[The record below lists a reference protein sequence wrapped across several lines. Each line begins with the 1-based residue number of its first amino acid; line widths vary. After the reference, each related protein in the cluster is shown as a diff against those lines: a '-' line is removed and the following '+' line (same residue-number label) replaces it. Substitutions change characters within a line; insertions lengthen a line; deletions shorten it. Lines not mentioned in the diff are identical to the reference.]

1 MNYSV
6 ESLYDVIENVLI
18 SEMENNIMW
27 EVERADIIISYL
39 NEKKHIDWVYND
51 EVECICPIYVTP
63 FGGLI
68 VDVSMIIDME
78 LKIKYN
84 STEEHFEICEKL
96 ATMFIENNMNEVD
109 RFFYNEIK
117 SGRLKLKWKM

>member
-6 ESLYDVIENVLI
+6 ESLYDVIESVLV
-18 SEMENNIMW
+18 SEMDKNIMW
-27 EVERADIIISYL
+27 EIERANIIVSYV

-68 VDVSMIIDME
+68 VDVSMIVQMD
-78 LKIKYN
+78 LKIKSN
-84 STEEHFEICEKL
+84 SIEEHLDVCEKL
-96 ATMFIENNMNEVD
+96 ATMFVENNMSELD
-109 RFFYNEIK
+109 RFFYDELK
-117 SGRLKLKWKM
+117 SGRLKLKWRM

>member
-6 ESLYDVIENVLI
+6 ESLYDVIESVLV
-18 SEMENNIMW
+18 SEMDKNIMW
-27 EVERADIIISYL
+27 EIERANIIVSYV

-68 VDVSMIIDME
+68 VDVSMIVQMD
-78 LKIKYN
+78 LKIKSN
-84 STEEHFEICEKL
+84 SIEEHLEVCEKL
-96 ATMFIENNMNEVD
+96 ATMFVENNMSELD
-109 RFFYNEIK
+109 RFFYDELK
-117 SGRLKLKWKM
+117 SGRLKLKWRM